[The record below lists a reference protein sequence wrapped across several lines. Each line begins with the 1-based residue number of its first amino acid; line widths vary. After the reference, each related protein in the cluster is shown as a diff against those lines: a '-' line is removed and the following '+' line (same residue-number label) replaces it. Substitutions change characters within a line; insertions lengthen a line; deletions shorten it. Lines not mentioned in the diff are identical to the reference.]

1 MTRAGAGLLSILQGP
16 VGEFMLCAAS
26 GATYL
31 FLAEDTVRV
40 QLERGQSAAVGHS
53 TDTHKNPNHKSQAR
67 PERGQLATA
76 VSSTHEP

>member
-1 MTRAGAGLLSILQGP
+1 
-16 VGEFMLCAAS
+16 MLCAAS

-67 PERGQLATA
+67 GQSAGSWPQQSAAHMNLET
-76 VSSTHEP
+76 